1 MKDGSGK
8 INWRRVV
15 SVMRKEWWHITR
27 DKMSF
32 TLLLV
37 SPVLVLITMGYAFSI
52 DIKNVSIAV
61 LDHDRSLMSRQYINQ
76 ISSTDA
82 LRLEAFPENLE
93 DVDRL
98 MMRGDVKAVII
109 IPKGF
114 ARDLQSGDTA
124 AVQVIVDGTDPNTAG
139 HAIKHV
145 GAHTENFAAAQ
156 MEAQLLKAGYAA
168 SMEAPID
175 LRIRPWYN
183 PSLRYTVSMIP
194 ALVGVVL
201 SVPAMAASLALSRER
216 EWGTLEGLIA
226 TPIGRFELIL
236 GKIIPYVLAGLLSV
250 PLCVLTAVYLYNVT
264 FQGSFLLYMLLALV
278 FLFATM
284 SMAMLISVFIK
295 SQQAAIMASMM
306 IFLFSGFFMS
316 GLLIPFALMGPLLQ
330 MEALLL
336 PTTHF
341 VIISRSIFVKG
352 AGLAELRGFAIA
364 LLAIGLIFFVLT
376 SLMFKKKL

>member
-1 MKDGSGK
+1 M
-8 INWRRVV
+8 INWRRVI

-32 TLLLV
+32 VLLLI
-37 SPVLVLITMGYAFSI
+37 SPVLVLITMGYAFSV
-52 DIKNVSIAV
+52 DITNVGIGV
-61 LDHDRSLMSRQYINQ
+61 LDHDRSHTSRQYVNQ
-76 ISSTDA
+76 LRSTDA
-82 LRLEAFPENLE
+82 LRLESFPENLE

-98 MMRGDVKAVII
+98 LMRGDVKAVII

-114 ARDLQSGDTA
+114 ARDLLAGDTA

-139 HAIKHV
+139 HAIQHV
-145 GAHTENFAAAQ
+145 GAHTENFATTQ
-156 MEAQLLKAGYAA
+156 MKAQLRQTGYTA
-168 SMEAPID
+168 SLEAPID

-201 SVPAMAASLALSRER
+201 AVPAMAASLALSRER

-226 TPIGRFELIL
+226 TPIRRFELIL
-236 GKIIPYVLAGLLSV
+236 GKLVPYVLAGLLSV
-250 PLCVLTAVYLYNVT
+250 PLCLLTAVYLYNVA
-264 FQGSFLLYMLLALV
+264 FKGSVMLYLLLSLV

-284 SMAMLISVFIK
+284 SISMFLSVFIK

-306 IFLFSGFFMS
+306 IFLFAGFFLS
-316 GLLIPFALMGPLLQ
+316 GLLMPFALMGPLLKL
-330 MEALLL
+330 EALMM

-341 VIISRSIFVKG
+341 VIISRSIFIKG
-352 AGLAELRGFAIA
+352 AGFAEVRGFAFA
-364 LLAIGLIFFVLT
+364 LLGIGILFFVLT

>member
-1 MKDGSGK
+1 M
-8 INWRRVV
+8 INWRRVL

-32 TLLLV
+32 ILLLI

-52 DIKNVSIAV
+52 DITNVGIAV
-61 LDHDRSLMSRQYINQ
+61 LDYDLSPTSRHYINQ
-76 ISSTDA
+76 LRSTDA
-82 LRLEAFPENLE
+82 LRLEAFPENMQ

-98 MMRGDVKAVII
+98 LMRGEVKAVVI

-114 ARDLQSGDTA
+114 AHDMLTGETA
-124 AVQVIVDGTDPNTAG
+124 ALQVIVDGTDPNTAG
-139 HAIKHV
+139 HAIQHL
-145 GAHTENFAAAQ
+145 GAHTENFAATQ
-156 MEAQLLKAGYAA
+156 MEAQLQQAGFAA
-168 SMEAPID
+168 NMEAPID
-175 LRIRPWYN
+175 LRVRPWYN

-236 GKIIPYVLAGLLSV
+236 GKLVPYVLAGMISV
-250 PLCVLTAVYLYNVT
+250 PLCMLTAVYVYNVT
-264 FQGSFLLYMLLALV
+264 FKGSILLYLLLSFV

-284 SMAMLISVFIK
+284 SIAMLISVFIK

-316 GLLIPFALMGPLLQ
+316 GLLIPFSLMGPLLQ

-352 AGLAELRGFAIA
+352 AGLAEIRGYAAA
-364 LLAIGLIFFVLT
+364 LLGIGILFFVLT

>member
-1 MKDGSGK
+1 MIK
-8 INWRRVV
+8 WRRVL
-15 SVMRKEWWHITR
+15 SIMRKEWWHITR

-32 TLLLV
+32 ILLLV

-52 DIKNVSIAV
+52 DITDVGIGV
-61 LDHDRSLMSRQYINQ
+61 LDQDLSPLSRQYIAQ
-76 ISSTDA
+76 LHSTDS
-82 LRLEAFPENLE
+82 LRLEAWPDNLE
-93 DVDRL
+93 EVDKL
-98 MMRGDVKAVII
+98 MMRGDVKAVVV

-114 ARDLQSGDTA
+114 ARDLEGGATA
-124 AVQVIVDGTDPNTAG
+124 ALQVIVDGTDPNTAS
-139 HAIKHV
+139 HAIQHV
-145 GAHTENFAAAQ
+145 GSHTENFAAKQ
-156 MEAQLLKAGYAA
+156 IQTQLMRAGTLGGTSA
-168 SMEAPID
+168 SID
-175 LRIRPWYN
+175 LRLRPWYN

-201 SVPAMAASLALSRER
+201 AVPAMAASLALSRER

-236 GKIIPYVLAGLLSV
+236 GKLIPYVLAGLISV
-250 PLCVLTAVYLYNVT
+250 PLCVLTAVYLYNVS
-264 FQGSFLLYMLLALV
+264 FQGSLALYFLLSLI

-284 SMAMLISVFIK
+284 SIAMFLSVFIK
-295 SQQAAIMASMM
+295 SQQAAIMASML

-316 GLLIPFALMGPLLQ
+316 GLLIPFALMGPMLQ
-330 MEALLL
+330 MEAFLM

-352 AGLAELRGFAIA
+352 AGLAELQGFALA
-364 LLAIGLIFFVLT
+364 LLAIGLLFFVLT

>member
-1 MKDGSGK
+1 
-8 INWRRVV
+8 
-15 SVMRKEWWHITR
+15 MRKEWWHITR
-27 DKMSF
+27 DRMSF
-32 TLLLV
+32 ILLLI

-52 DIKNVSIAV
+52 DITDVGIGV
-61 LDHDRSLMSRQYINQ
+61 LDQDLSPLSRQYIAQ
-76 ISSTDA
+76 LRSTDA
-82 LRLEAFPENLE
+82 LRLEAWPENLE

-98 MMRGDVKAVII
+98 MMRGTVKAVVI

-114 ARDLQSGDTA
+114 ARDMQAGDVA
-124 AVQVIVDGTDPNTAG
+124 ALQVIVDGTDPNTAG
-139 HAIKHV
+139 HAIQHL
-145 GAHTENFAAAQ
+145 GAHTENFATKQLQAQ
-156 MEAQLLKAGYAA
+156 MQRAGYRGGL
-168 SMEAPID
+168 ETPID
-175 LRIRPWYN
+175 LRVRPWYN
-183 PSLRYTVSMIP
+183 PSMRYTVSMIP

-201 SVPAMAASLALSRER
+201 AVPAMAASLALSRER

-236 GKIIPYVLAGLLSV
+236 GKLIPYVLAGLLSV
-250 PLCVLTAVYLYNVT
+250 PLCVATAVYLYNVA
-264 FQGSFLLYMLLALV
+264 FQGSFLLYMFLALI

-284 SMAMLISVFIK
+284 SIAMFLSVFIK
-295 SQQAAIMASMM
+295 SQQAAIMASLM

-330 MEALLL
+330 MEAFIL

-352 AGLAELRGFAIA
+352 AGLAQLKGFAMA
-364 LLAIGLIFFVLT
+364 LLAIGALFFTLT

>member
-1 MKDGSGK
+1 M

-15 SVMRKEWWHITR
+15 SIMRKEWWHITR

-32 TLLLV
+32 ILLLV

-52 DIKNVSIAV
+52 DITNVGIAV
-61 LDHDRSLMSRQYINQ
+61 LDHDLSPMSRQYINQ
-76 ISSTDA
+76 LRSTDA
-82 LRLEAFPENLE
+82 LRLEAFPEDLQ

-98 MMRGDVKAVII
+98 MMRGEVKAVVI

-114 ARDLQSGDTA
+114 SRDLQSGDTA

-139 HAIKHV
+139 HAIQHV
-145 GAHTENFAAAQ
+145 GAHTENFAATQ
-156 MEAQLLKAGYAA
+156 MEAQLLQAGYAG
-168 SMEAPID
+168 SLEPPID
-175 LRIRPWYN
+175 LRVRPWYN

-236 GKIIPYVLAGLLSV
+236 GKLIPYVLAGLLSV
-250 PLCVLTAVYLYNVT
+250 PLCVATAVYLYKVD
-264 FQGSFLLYMLLALV
+264 FQGSFLLYMFLALL

-284 SMAMLISVFIK
+284 SIAMLISVFIK

-316 GLLIPFALMGPLLQ
+316 GLLMPFSLMGPLLK
-330 MEALLL
+330 MEAMLL

-341 VIISRSIFVKG
+341 VIISRSIFIKG
-352 AGLAELRGFAIA
+352 AGLAELRGFALA
-364 LLAIGLIFFVLT
+364 LLGIGLLFFVLT
-376 SLMFKKKL
+376 SLLFKKKL

>member
-1 MKDGSGK
+1 MIK
-8 INWRRVV
+8 WRRVL
-15 SVMRKEWWHITR
+15 SIMRKEWWHITR

-32 TLLLV
+32 ILLLV

-52 DIKNVSIAV
+52 DITDVGIGV
-61 LDHDRSLMSRQYINQ
+61 MDQDLSLLSRQYIAQ
-76 ISSTDA
+76 LRSTDS
-82 LRLEAFPENLE
+82 LRLEAWPENLE
-93 DVDRL
+93 EVDRL
-98 MMRGDVKAVII
+98 MMRGDVKAVVI

-114 ARDLQSGDTA
+114 ARDLEGGETA

-139 HAIKHV
+139 HAIQHV
-145 GAHTENFAAAQ
+145 GSHTENFAANQ
-156 MEAQLLKAGYAA
+156 MQTQLMRAG
-168 SMEAPID
+168 SVESISTPID
-175 LRIRPWYN
+175 LRLRPWYN

-201 SVPAMAASLALSRER
+201 AVPAMAASLALSRER

-236 GKIIPYVLAGLLSV
+236 GKLIPYVLAGLISV
-250 PLCVLTAVYLYNVT
+250 PLCVFTAVYLYNVS
-264 FQGSFLLYMLLALV
+264 FQGSLLLYLFLSLI

-284 SMAMLISVFIK
+284 SIAMFLSVFIK
-295 SQQAAIMASMM
+295 SQQAAIMASML

-330 MEALLL
+330 MEAFIM

-352 AGLAELRGFAIA
+352 AGLAELQGFTLA
-364 LLAIGLIFFVLT
+364 LLGIGLLFFVLT